1 MLQSICLTENKQKRN
16 LCQKGGLEQTKRSN
30 KPNANQSRCTQRIV
44 AQTNRR
50 SSADQWQCIQK
61 ELRRPTA
68 DQAQTNGSVHA
79 GHWRRPTTDQAQ
91 TKRRPMAMYT
101 KGSGADQPQTKRRPS
116 ADQWCYGAIGLVSF
130 QKPFVTGASFEASQS
145 SHKTI
150 RGAASINLTLII
162 KNSTTR

>member
-1 MLQSICLTENKQKRN
+1 MFDRKQTKTKSVPKRRARTN
-16 LCQKGGLEQTKRSN
+16 QAFQQTKR
-30 KPNANQSRCTQRIV
+30 KPITVYTKDSGADQP
-44 AQTNRR
+44 QTKRR
-50 SSADQWQCIQK
+50 SSAGQWQCIQR

-91 TKRRPMAMYT
+91 TKRRPMACT
-101 KGSGADQPQTKRRPS
+101 QRVVAQTNRRPS

>member
-1 MLQSICLTENKQKRN
+1 MFDRKQTKTKSVPKRRARTN
-16 LCQKGGLEQTKRSN
+16 QAFQQTKR
-30 KPNANQSRCTQRIV
+30 KPITVYTKDSGADQP
-44 AQTNRR
+44 QTKRR

-68 DQAQTNGSVHA
+68 DQAQT
-79 GHWRRPTTDQAQ
+79 
-91 TKRRPMAMYT
+91 KRRPMAVYT
-101 KGSGADQPQTKRRPS
+101 QDIGADQPQTKRRPSADQWQCTQRVMAQTNRRPS

-130 QKPFVTGASFEASQS
+130 QKPFVTGVSFEASQS

>member
-1 MLQSICLTENKQKRN
+1 MFDRKQTKTKSVPKRRARTN
-16 LCQKGGLEQTKRSN
+16 QAFQQTKR
-30 KPNANQSRCTQRIV
+30 KPITVYTKDSGADQP
-44 AQTNRR
+44 QTKRR
-50 SSADQWQCIQK
+50 SSADQWQCIQR